1 MPRTRMIATLL
12 LLSATAWAS
21 PHLKTVKIA
30 VTNTESNA
38 RTAHVVV
45 PFAAL
50 RKIAPDLNAGSLIVT
65 ATEAATLADDAK
77 TLQAAEIPSQADDLD
92 GDGKADELAFELHL
106 EPQQTRIVTITY
118 GDPGRIFRLRSI
130 YPPRTNAIF
139 AKKIEGLGWE
149 SELDAWRLYFDPRN
163 AIDLYGKR
171 RDTLQLNIFASPEYV
186 YHLESP
192 YGRDIYK
199 VGDALGIG
207 AVGAWVN
214 GKLVKVANVDS
225 RGWRIVSSGPVRAV
239 AELTYQGWTVGGKK
253 INLRSQIVQWAGDR
267 GFFHTIHVDGGDGMT
282 FATGLPVKPKAP
294 PVRSGGDSRD
304 TWLATYGEQVVQPG
318 PTATEEEPGMNL
330 GLAIV
335 FRGQASPQEDSLNHL
350 LTFHP
355 ADGAATWYTAAAWDQ
370 EGSNNLVSIGTPP
383 DRREFVTVT
392 SPSAITTKQGFLA
405 WVKKK
410 DAEIAAPPQV
420 KILSRAAQPESPPA
434 DTLSPSHK
442 TYSQAIR
449 LLRSQID
456 RTAEK
461 WEPVI
466 RASRAGKGVTLNSG
480 AGFFTEADNN
490 TGEWQPQQGF
500 YWTGSFWTGELWR
513 MYSFTKEEK
522 YRRWAELWTSALL
535 GQEGSQDHDVG
546 FLYFY
551 SSVPG
556 YELTGNPSYRESGL
570 RAAARLA
577 QLYNPRT
584 HLIAAWDV
592 DGDDTI
598 VDTMMNLQIL
608 WWAFKQ
614 TGDEKWKQIAL
625 DHALHTAELLIRPD
639 GSVIQSVHYNPGD
652 KPITLHA
659 TDLNGEPF
667 REEIPPGAVGFTHTH
682 QGFAADTTWSRGAAW
697 ALYGFTT
704 AYEETGNPRLLQTAQ
719 KVAGYILE
727 NLPDDGVPWY
737 DFNDEGVLYRNRD
750 TSAAAIIA
758 DGLLKLSQ
766 AMNSPREAE
775 RYRDAGERITQS
787 LIDGYLT
794 PVNPADSTPPGVLRH
809 GCSTRPD
816 DASLIYGDFYLLDDL
831 LNLESAH
838 LRSQRRMREQ

>member
-1 MPRTRMIATLL
+1 VPRTRIVATLL
-12 LLSATAWAS
+12 LLSGMAWAR
-21 PHLKTVKIA
+21 PHLKTIKIA
-30 VTNTESNA
+30 VTNSESNA
-38 RTAHVVV
+38 RTAYVVIS
-45 PFAAL
+45 FAAL
-50 RKIAPDLNAGSLIVT
+50 RKIAPDLNAGSLMVT
-65 ATEAATLADDAK
+65 ATEAATPADDAR
-77 TLQAAEIPSQADDLD
+77 TLQATEIPSQVDDLD
-92 GDGKADELAFELHL
+92 GNGKADELAFELDL
-106 EPQQTRIVTITY
+106 EALQTRIVTITY
-118 GDPGRIFRLRSI
+118 GDPGRIFRLRRI
-130 YPPRTNAIF
+130 YPARTNAIF

-149 SELDAWRLYFDPRN
+149 SELDAWRIYFDPRN

-171 RDTLQLNIFASPEYV
+171 RDTLQLNMFASPEYV

-207 AVGAWVN
+207 AVGAWIN
-214 GKLVKVANVDS
+214 GQLVKVARVDS
-225 RGWRIVSSGPVRAV
+225 RNWRIISTGPVRAV
-239 AELTYQGWTVGGKK
+239 AELTYQGWTVDGKK
-253 INLRSQIVQWAGDR
+253 INLRSRIVQWAGDR
-267 GFFHTIHVDGGDGMT
+267 GFFHTIYVEGGDGMT

-294 PVRSGGDSRD
+294 PVHSGSDSRD

-330 GLAIV
+330 GLSIV

-350 LTFHP
+350 LTFHLT
-355 ADGAATWYTAAAWDQ
+355 DGTATWYTAAAWDR

-383 DRREFVTVT
+383 DRRQFVTVG
-392 SPSAITTKQGFLA
+392 SAAAIRTKQSFLT
-405 WVKKK
+405 WVKEK
-410 DAEIAAPPQV
+410 DEEIAAPPEV
-420 KILSRAAQPESPPA
+420 KILSQAAEPESPPA

-442 TYSQAIR
+442 TYSQAIS
-449 LLRSQID
+449 LLRSQMD
-456 RTAEK
+456 RTAEE

-466 RASRAGKGVTLNSG
+466 RGSLAGNGVTKNAG

-490 TGEWQPQQGF
+490 TGEWQPQRGF
-500 YWTGSFWTGELWR
+500 YWTGSFWTGELWK
-513 MYSFTKEEK
+513 MYAFTKDEK
-522 YRRWAELWTSALL
+522 YRRWAELWTSALV
-535 GQEGSQDHDVG
+535 GQESSQDHDVG

-556 YELTGNPSYRESGL
+556 YELTRNPSYRESAF

-584 HLIAAWDV
+584 HLIAAWGM

-608 WWAFKQ
+608 WWASKQ
-614 TGDEKWKQIAL
+614 TGDAKWKQIAL

-667 REEIPPGAVGFTHTH
+667 REEIPAGAVEFTHTH

-704 AYEETGNPRLLQTAQ
+704 AYQETGNPKLLQTAQ
-719 KVAGYILE
+719 KVADYILQ

-758 DGLLKLSQ
+758 DGLWKLSLAVKSTQQ
-766 AMNSPREAE
+766 AQ
-775 RYRDAGERITQS
+775 RYRADSELITQS
-787 LIDGYLT
+787 LIDRYLT
-794 PVNPADSTPPGVLRH
+794 PTDPADSTPPGVLRH

-831 LNLESAH
+831 LNLEAAH
-838 LRSQRRMREQ
+838 LHAQP